1 MLKVEREHWKKEK
14 NRMKILVVCQYYYPE
29 PFRISDICEELVKR
43 GHEVTVVTGIPNY
56 PEGIIYDG
64 YRGGKKRKEIINGVE
79 VHRCF
84 TIGRRAGTLFRF
96 LNYYSFAISS
106 CLHVGGLKYK
116 KTDKPFD
123 VVFVNQLSPVMM
135 AYAGILAK
143 KKWNIPLVMY
153 CLDLWPE
160 SLVAGGV
167 SENSIIYRLFKTISR
182 NIYKKADAIA
192 ITSRQFEKYFQEI
205 LELETE
211 NMVLLPQYAED
222 IFDDLQIEKRDKE
235 GYDFVFAGNVG
246 EMQSVETI
254 IEAARLIE
262 ANSNESVRIHIVGDG
277 SKLERCKKLA
287 KGLENVK
294 FHGRRPIEE
303 MPKFYA
309 MADAMLITLKSNKSI
324 SYTLPGKIQSYM
336 AAGKPIIGAID
347 GETKLVIEEA
357 QCGYCCEAEDGE
369 GLAQLIQKFVESDE
383 KHQMGLSARTYYEK
397 YYQKNIFMEKLE
409 QLLQES

>member
-1 MLKVEREHWKKEK
+1 
-14 NRMKILVVCQYYYPE
+14 MKILVVCQYYYPE

-43 GHEVTVVTGIPNY
+43 GHEVTVVTGVPNY

-106 CLHVGGLKYK
+106 YLYVSGLKRRK
-116 KTDKPFD
+116 KVKPFD

-167 SENSIIYRLFKTISR
+167 SVNSIIYRLFKTVSR

-192 ITSRQFEKYFQEI
+192 ITSRQFEKYFQEV
-205 LELETE
+205 LEIETE

-222 IFDDLQIEKRDKE
+222 IFEDLQIEKRDKV
-235 GYDFVFAGNVG
+235 GYDFVFAGNIG

-254 IEAARLIE
+254 IQAARLIE

-277 SKLERCKKLA
+277 SKLECCKKLA

-294 FHGRRPIEE
+294 FYGRRPIED

-357 QCGYCCEAEDGE
+357 RCGYCCEAENE
-369 GLAQLIQKFVESDE
+369 KQLANLIVTYIKSAHKEE
-383 KHQMGLSARTYYEK
+383 MGDCSRKYYEEHYK
-397 YYQKNIFMEKLE
+397 KNVFMKHLN
-409 QLLQES
+409 QLLGKQSFDKVEL

>member
-1 MLKVEREHWKKEK
+1 
-14 NRMKILVVCQYYYPE
+14 MKILVVCQYYYPE

-43 GHEVTVVTGIPNY
+43 GHEVTVVTGVPNY

-106 CLHVGGLKYK
+106 YLYVSGLKRRK
-116 KTDKPFD
+116 KVKPFD

-167 SENSIIYRLFKTISR
+167 SVNSIIYRLFKTVSR

-192 ITSRQFEKYFQEI
+192 ITSRQFEKYFQEV
-205 LELETE
+205 LEIETE

-222 IFDDLQIEKRDKE
+222 IFEDLQIEKRDKV
-235 GYDFVFAGNVG
+235 GYDFVFAGNIG

-254 IEAARLIE
+254 IQAARLIE

-277 SKLERCKKLA
+277 SKLECCKKLA
-287 KGLENVK
+287 KGLENAK
-294 FHGRRPIEE
+294 FYGRRPIED

-357 QCGYCCEAEDGE
+357 RCGYCCEAENE
-369 GLAQLIQKFVESDE
+369 KQLANLIVTYIKSAHKEE
-383 KHQMGLSARTYYEK
+383 MGDCSRKYYEEHYK
-397 YYQKNIFMEKLE
+397 KNVFMKHLN
-409 QLLQES
+409 QLLGKQSFDKVEL